1 MRTNRTK
8 IATKICVK
16 SRWFW
21 VGVPLFQN
29 VNLRPPKEAIAATA
43 THLCVQKEQNKATK
57 PPI

>member
-43 THLCVQKEQNKATK
+43 THLCVQKE
-57 PPI
+57 

>member
-1 MRTNRTK
+1 MREIKMVLGR
-8 IATKICVK
+8 
-16 SRWFW
+16 
-21 VGVPLFQN
+21 GPLFQN